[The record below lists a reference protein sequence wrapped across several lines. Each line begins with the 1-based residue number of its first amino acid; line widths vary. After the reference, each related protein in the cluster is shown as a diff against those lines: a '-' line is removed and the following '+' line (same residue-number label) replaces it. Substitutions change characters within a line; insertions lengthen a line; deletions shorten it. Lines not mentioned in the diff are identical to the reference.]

1 MYYLIASP
9 NPTYLAR
16 FATCVAY
23 TNALVPFCA
32 IGERLSFGSTARRL
46 VVGCQFQGVSARERG
61 VN

>member
-9 NPTYLAR
+9 NPTY

-23 TNALVPFCA
+23 TNASRSFSTLLRNRRAVLHLVA
-32 IGERLSFGSTARRL
+32 GRL
-46 VVGCQFQGVSARERG
+46 VVGCQFQGVSGRERG